1 MQRVLLSRTGEERSE
16 VTGKCSKRVMK
27 KLKQARGIPTK
38 LFLMKHSPCAAQAVN
53 LAPCLSNF
61 NQTGAGRSH
70 PHALAAFRQAQHQK
84 RHPSA
89 LEVDL
94 RGKSDNIGVCAFI
107 DTRTVKRMC
116 GTYMQEH
123 ATNMMYAENI
133 ISEDRTGFEHSICE
147 MVS

>member
-1 MQRVLLSRTGEERSE
+1 
-16 VTGKCSKRVMK
+16 MK
-27 KLKQARGIPTK
+27 KLKQATK
-38 LFLMKHSPCAAQAVN
+38 LSLMKHSPCAAQAVN
-53 LAPCLSNF
+53 WGTCLSNF

-123 ATNMMYAENI
+123 ATNMMYAANI